1 VNGTIVRAGGQLLSF
16 AGRAKI
22 AAKRTFAGPQDRT
35 TVHSKLTRRHAAAC
49 MAVVLCAVGGVHAAT
64 PDAWVDYERE
74 VTAACI
80 GASGLTDAKPAGKLV
95 DFDDRLGVGAIVI
108 QGEYPQKHMKNA
120 QGRVLCLFHKKT
132 RTPYISVMSQP

>member
-1 VNGTIVRAGGQLLSF
+1 
-16 AGRAKI
+16 
-22 AAKRTFAGPQDRT
+22 
-35 TVHSKLTRRHAAAC
+35 
-49 MAVVLCAVGGVHAAT
+49 
-64 PDAWVDYERE
+64 

-132 RTPYISVMSQP
+132 RTPYISEAPTYFASRPETDSRLGSAVRRQADVDSLHGTG